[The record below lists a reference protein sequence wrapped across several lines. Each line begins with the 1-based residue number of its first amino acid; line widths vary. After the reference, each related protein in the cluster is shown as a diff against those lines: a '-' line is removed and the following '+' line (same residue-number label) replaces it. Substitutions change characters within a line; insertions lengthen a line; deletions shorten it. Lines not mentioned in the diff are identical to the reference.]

1 MIMKLPKIERENDTL
16 WLIQDLGGMGIY
28 DKSKAIVNFCDKET
42 KLFEKEIDR
51 VVLEIFDENGINI
64 PSTDKSVLK
73 LAFDLLNA
81 KGKDIEIVDN
91 FKDRNVDECELIKM
105 TKNHFSVVLEEN
117 RYIQCSVQVKEV
129 ENGR

>member
-129 ENGR
+129 DYV